1 MQTEQR
7 KKLELQLNQ
16 PTQIELMFD
25 NPKIGQSQFGEF
37 YLYAVRNGDGA
48 TEYSFFAPEEIHAI
62 LKEHKKGS
70 KFTVSK
76 LAEQKGSKIITKYEV
91 VPLQPALSE
100 HSPQTEEV
108 KQEKV
113 TLPIT
118 EPPVAEDKYFTVMLN
133 SCRDAMKIQSELG
146 GMMDAKSLAVT
157 LFIARTK

>member
-70 KFTVSK
+70 KFTVCK

-91 VPLQPALSE
+91 KPLTVEKAEPEITGDNPPATVPAEAPKQADNLYEIMLQ
-100 HSPQTEEV
+100 
-108 KQEKV
+108 
-113 TLPIT
+113 
-118 EPPVAEDKYFTVMLN
+118 
-133 SCRDAMKIQSELG
+133 SCRDAVKIQTELG
-146 GMMDAKSLAVT
+146 GLMDAKSIAVS